1 MEQTETTTTPIMES
15 GKQGNGKGLKI
26 VTALACA
33 VAACGIGFG
42 VYGMIQSSQKDNQIS
57 DLKVQVKDNNGTI
70 TTIETPEIET
80 TTDNGT
86 TVTITDTVAATENT
100 EDYIYVGEWGLKIK
114 ISDELTNISY
124 EYLGDGYHR
133 SCRLLGLSA
142 STKGD
147 GSKPAFVKTGSD
159 DGDYLGYITRCP
171 EEDASP
177 YGTPVDIDDPGYVY
191 SYNMIQSYITQTQI
205 DWEAESIEAIKNM
218 LTNPDNYSAI

>member
-1 MEQTETTTTPIMES
+1 MEQTETTATPIMES

-26 VTALACA
+26 VTALACV

-100 EDYIYVGEWGLKIK
+100 EDYIYIGEWGTKIK

-124 EYLGDGYHR
+124 AYVDDNSKDTCGVLM
-133 SCRLLGLSA
+133 LTA

-147 GSKPAFVKTGSD
+147 GSKPDFVRSSGQVS
-159 DGDYLGYITRCP
+159 DYLGAINRCSN
-171 EEDASP
+171 EDARP
-177 YGTPVDIDDPGYVY
+177 YGTPVDIDDPGYTYHYDAIQY
-191 SYNMIQSYITQTQI
+191 SITNT
-205 DWEAESIEAIKNM
+205 DWESESVEAIKNM